1 MNNKRFYVFL
11 IMCALVI
18 SVSNISYATGNL
30 TMANDYMSMEKW
42 GKEVAAPVYKAQ
54 QKAYY
59 HTYVAGL
66 TAKSDGKY
74 AISGNLL
81 VIDPAG
87 KIHRWAP
94 DLIVEESVDKSIFQ
108 NGLLPISMS
117 LEMLPSDAE
126 GEYTFIIQID
136 DKISGKKGSV
146 SKKYTYKK

>member
-1 MNNKRFYVFL
+1 MNNKRLSVFIIVL
-11 IMCALVI
+11 ALAI
-18 SVSNISYATGNL
+18 CVSNNSFAAGEL

-42 GKEVAAPVYKAQ
+42 GQEAAAPVYKAQ

-66 TAKSDGKY
+66 QAKSDGKY
-74 AISGNLL
+74 SISGNLL
-81 VIDPAG
+81 VIGPDG

-94 DLIVEESVDKSIFQ
+94 DLIVEENIDKSIFQ
-108 NGLLPISMS
+108 NDLLPISMS
-117 LEMLPSDAE
+117 LEMLPSDLE
-126 GEYTFIIQID
+126 GEYTFVIQID